1 MGGGNTMRE
10 IIELA
15 KLINVCGEISG
26 RKKLQKIVFILQA
39 EGHGFPQE
47 FGYLHYGPYSVEV
60 RQGLDLL
67 VANDLISEKQEAEGD
82 YPPYEYRPSDRLGEF
97 LSGFEDTAKE
107 QPKWSKRAIE
117 LNKRSPQ
124 ELESLATVVFLMQ
137 RDFKGERLEERFK
150 RLKPKLESHFDK
162 VLPDAKRICP
172 AN

>member
-1 MGGGNTMRE
+1 MGGSKAMRE

-15 KLINVCGEISG
+15 KLINVCGHVLG

-39 EGHGFPQE
+39 EDYEFPQE

-67 VANDLISEKQEAEGD
+67 VANDLISEEQELDGD

-97 LSGFEDTAKE
+97 LSRFEDAPTE
-107 QPKWSKRAIE
+107 PPSWSERAIE
-117 LNKRSPQ
+117 LNKRSPK

-137 RDFKGERLEERFK
+137 RDFKGGRLEERFK
-150 RLKPKLESHFDK
+150 RLKPNLANFFEN
-162 VLPDAKRICP
+162 VLPDAKRVCGVE
-172 AN
+172 